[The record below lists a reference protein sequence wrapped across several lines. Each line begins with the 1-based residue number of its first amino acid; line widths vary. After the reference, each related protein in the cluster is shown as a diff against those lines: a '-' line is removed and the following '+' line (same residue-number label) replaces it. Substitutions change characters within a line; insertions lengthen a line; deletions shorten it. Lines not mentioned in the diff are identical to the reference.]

1 MVKIQYLLVTTRLV
15 KERQSSVMSL
25 LSNGLPQLV
34 VEVEVASR
42 SLRYLIEVLSII
54 RARYVDVTIDV
65 RSQGANNR
73 RFCRLV

>member
-73 RFCRLV
+73 RFCRP